1 MYVFRLFQIRHR
13 FGCYDQVTE
22 VNRLRVRYCNWVRF
36 LKITQQHHS
45 EQHVNVLGTK
55 IKGIYTHQQP
65 VRYAFLFH
73 RNTFL
78 LLFIFIHDDYAIIF
92 GYLAEPVRDLTP
104 CVDLWSDPVCRV
116 CENRDETVRFITFVF
131 LLILS
136 FFRFGFNRRTH
147 VRSDQKHTCQH
158 WVDRALP
165 AGAAGRNIFHASRT
179 LFKKHVVQTH
189 DGHNSGR

>member
-1 MYVFRLFQIRHR
+1 MCVFRLFQIRHR

-104 CVDLWSDPVCRV
+104 CVDLWSDPVC
-116 CENRDETVRFITFVF
+116 VRTEMKPCVSLHLFFF
-131 LLILS
+131 LLILP
-136 FFRFGFNRRTH
+136 FFSVWF
-147 VRSDQKHTCQH
+147 
-158 WVDRALP
+158 
-165 AGAAGRNIFHASRT
+165 
-179 LFKKHVVQTH
+179 
-189 DGHNSGR
+189 